1 MAIQIGG
8 SVGLGGKNFRADV
21 QAVQELLNRVKVGQG
36 GPPAPVA
43 VDGLVGPETVGA
55 ITRFQKQNFGWGDG
69 RVDPNGQTLARLNA
83 CADGPV
89 GAVPVGP
96 PVAGPATTNASDPAG
111 VIDGAAPPGS
121 GKGAKTPAG
130 DDSVRVAMIVG
141 AALCNTPT
149 WSGGLYPGLILKP
162 EGFIQLLEDDSFVML
177 EYLPSHR
184 LVHVPGPTVY
194 VLGVP
199 RLVPPAPPAPYA
211 KNNQKAAPYY
221 QAGNKSPLSKPI
233 PWNAVEGPCQ
243 PPAPYYRVP

>member
-8 SVGLGGKNFRADV
+8 SVGLGGKNLRADV
-21 QAVQELLNRVKVGQG
+21 QAVQELLNRVAVGQG
-36 GPPAPVA
+36 GPPSPVA
-43 VDGLVGPETVGA
+43 VDGLSGPETVGA

-83 CADGPV
+83 CADG
-89 GAVPVGP
+89 ASFGP
-96 PVAGPATTNASDPAG
+96 PAAGGKAPTSSTPAAVKG
-111 VIDGAAPPGS
+111 GAAPPGS
-121 GKGAKTPAG
+121 RTGVAAPAG
-130 DDSVRVAMIVG
+130 DDSVRVVMIVG

-162 EGFIQLLEDDSFVML
+162 EGFIQLLEDDSFLML

-184 LVHVPGPTVY
+184 LVHVPGPTVF

-199 RLVPPAPPAPYA
+199 RLAPPPPPAPYA
-211 KNNQKAAPYY
+211 KNNQNAAPYY
-221 QAGNKSPLSKPI
+221 QAGNKSPLLKPP
-233 PWNAVEGPCQ
+233 PWNVVEGPCQ